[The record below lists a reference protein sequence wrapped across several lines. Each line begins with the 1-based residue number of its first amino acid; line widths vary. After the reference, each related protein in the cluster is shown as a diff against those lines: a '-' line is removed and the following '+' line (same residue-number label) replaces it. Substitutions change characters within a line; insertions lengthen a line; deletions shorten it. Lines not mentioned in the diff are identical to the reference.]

1 MKGENILRL
10 MHAIKIVCDLLFGSY
25 LPKCKGVL
33 EDKIYPN
40 YNSARQTPG
49 QPDTNQLISQ
59 VMSPLVAFI
68 SSIFPLS
75 FLPFFLT
82 YFRCMLLIYIGESY
96 IELVVTS
103 NRFLLPDG
111 ISLVCSMVAMK
122 LGLSFSM
129 SGVWIFL
136 VGSIN
141 SFSELNENSCAFLT
155 NFGMRLPLL
164 CTLCSFSEINAN
176 SCAACTLCS
185 FSEVNDNSCA
195 IFDMGLPLL
204 CTLCSFSEWFLGN
217 YGYQEALSL
226 TEVGVVNVISSTSG
240 LFTLIL
246 ASLFPSSSADKFSL
260 SKLTAVLFIILGTAL
275 ISIEELKLDGTSFP
289 VGVMWSFVG
298 ALFYAFYMVF
308 LKRQVPSEEKMDLP
322 MFFGFVG
329 LFNAIILWPGF
340 FILNATGLEVFQVP
354 TKQQLLYIILNGL
367 VGTVLSELL
376 FDFYNSFL
384 LCDIIFEHLRGC
396 FLTSSLMA
404 TLSLT
409 LTIPMTMLCDIFLK
423 GVVYSWHFYVG
434 SIPVLFAF
442 IAVTFLTHY
451 EDKDPVLDGFKF
463 FVRFCCKR
471 KKDYRLVADDCNE
484 QERLICTPNKA
495 ESFNNDEIERKTR
508 FLLQNVGKE

>member
-1 MKGENILRL
+1 CIITIYKVGFIMDVNRKVRFALGI
-10 MHAIKIVCDLLFGSY
+10 IVLLLVDIIWVGSSELSRFIFNESGYNKPFFSTYVKTSMFTLYLFGF
-25 LPKCKGVL
+25 LFCKSWRHQC
-33 EDKIYPN
+33 ITQNNTAY
-40 YNSARQTPG
+40 
-49 QPDTNQLISQ
+49 Q
-59 VMSPLVAFI
+59 VVDMSPEEEIRSQETSSLVGEQEK
-68 SSIFPLS
+68 SSDSDDSSVKSVRFSRMTEVRHMAESEAVDAMLSRLS
-75 FLPFFLT
+75 FTASLKAEQIVKDTAMKFSIIT
-82 YFRCMLLIYIGESY
+82 VMK
-96 IELVVTS
+96 
-103 NRFLLPDG
+103 
-111 ISLVCSMVAMK
+111 ISL
-122 LGLSFSM
+122 
-129 SGVWIFL
+129 IFCL
-136 VGSIN
+136 
-141 SFSELNENSCAFLT
+141 
-155 NFGMRLPLL
+155 M
-164 CTLCSFSEINAN
+164 
-176 SCAACTLCS
+176 
-185 FSEVNDNSCA
+185 
-195 IFDMGLPLL
+195 
-204 CTLCSFSEWFLGN
+204 WFLGN

-275 ISIEELKLDGTSFP
+275 ISIEELKLDGTTFP

-376 FDFYNSFL
+376 WL
-384 LCDIIFEHLRGC
+384 WGC

-471 KKDYRLVADDCNE
+471 KKDYR
-484 QERLICTPNKA
+484 
-495 ESFNNDEIERKTR
+495 
-508 FLLQNVGKE
+508 